1 VLSDTASLG
10 AEIRA
15 TVRLALPL
23 VLTQLAA
30 ISVNVVEIGMAGR
43 LDARVMGAVAVGANV
58 WFFAVMGLMGV
69 MMALSPNVAQL
80 DGGGRR
86 GEAAGLFRQSLWLAG
101 AVGVFAFVVMQ
112 IGAPLVVRGIGI
124 DAGLA
129 DDALAFIRSSSWGA
143 PAIAGYE
150 GCRGLTEGLSMPRP
164 SLGFGLLGIAVLFP
178 AGWVLLFVFGM
189 GAEGMG
195 WAMTFTAWVQF
206 FGFLAFIRRSPR
218 YRDLDWASGRRGP
231 DPAVLWGL
239 FRLGGP
245 MAVSLLMESGLFN
258 STALVIGRFGD
269 VAVAGHQIALSVASV
284 TFMVP
289 LGFAIAT
296 SVRVGNAVGQGDY
309 GKVRRAAAIGLALA
323 LVSQLGATALML
335 SVPYGIAG
343 LYAVD
348 PAVVAF
354 GGGLLF
360 LAALFQLSDGAQC
373 VAAAAL
379 RGLKDTQGPMLIT
392 VVAYWGVGMPVGLWL
407 TFTAAWGAPGM
418 WAGLIAGLSAAAVLL
433 WWRFARLSARLL
445 QGR

>member
-1 VLSDTASLG
+1 MLSDTASLG

-58 WFFAVMGLMGV
+58 WFFAVMGLLGV

-80 DGGGRR
+80 DGAGRR
-86 GEAAGLFRQSLWLAG
+86 AEAAGLFRQSLWLAG

-112 IGAPLVVRGIGI
+112 GGAPLVVHGIGI

-129 DDALAFIRSSSWGA
+129 EDAMAFIRSSSWGA
-143 PAIAGYE
+143 PAIAGYV

-164 SLGFGLLGIAVLFP
+164 SLGFGLLGLAVLFP
-178 AGWVLLFVFGM
+178 AGWVLLFVFGL

-195 WAMTFTAWVQF
+195 WAMTLTAWVQF
-206 FGFLAFIRRSPR
+206 FAFLGFIRQSPR

-231 DPAVLWGL
+231 DAAVLWGL

-309 GKVRRAAAIGLALA
+309 GKVRRAALIGLALA
-323 LVSQLGATALML
+323 LVSQIGAAALML
-335 SVPYGIAG
+335 TVPFGIAG
-343 LYAVD
+343 LYAAD

-379 RGLKDTQGPMLIT
+379 RGLKDTRGPMLIT
-392 VVAYWGVGMPVGLWL
+392 MIAYWGIGMPVGMWL
-407 TFTAAWGAPGM
+407 TFSQAWGPPGM

-433 WWRFARLSARLL
+433 WWRFARLSAGLL
-445 QGR
+445 RGR